1 MFLISIKYSF
11 KKINVSFQ
19 TIHCLILYLDRCLYS
34 SLKKKDQHLF
44 NIIHAYQTL
53 KKYMQCKIK
62 IPFNEKKKSK
72 NLSVKIRIGR
82 KLLRSSNHPKTPI
95 GAIRPHASTT
105 KAGNSESYLHLH
117 NLGIAI
123 NIPQRRGRQGGTERT
138 RDP

>member
-44 NIIHAYQTL
+44 NINHAYQTL

-62 IPFNEKKKSK
+62 IPFNEKKKQKFIRQNK
-72 NLSVKIRIGR
+72 NRAKIVTIVQ
-82 KLLRSSNHPKTPI
+82 SPEN
-95 GAIRPHASTT
+95 PHRGHSTSREHD
-105 KAGNSESYLHLH
+105 KS
-117 NLGIAI
+117 
-123 NIPQRRGRQGGTERT
+123 RQ
-138 RDP
+138 

>member
-11 KKINVSFQ
+11 KKISFQ

-62 IPFNEKKKSK
+62 IPFNEKKKQKFIRQNK
-72 NLSVKIRIGR
+72 NRAKIVTIVQ
-82 KLLRSSNHPKTPI
+82 SPEN
-95 GAIRPHASTT
+95 PHRGHSTSREHD
-105 KAGNSESYLHLH
+105 KS
-117 NLGIAI
+117 
-123 NIPQRRGRQGGTERT
+123 RQ
-138 RDP
+138 

>member
-44 NIIHAYQTL
+44 NINHAYQTL

-72 NLSVKIRIGR
+72 NLSIKIRIGR
-82 KLLRSSNHPKTPI
+82 KLLRSST
-95 GAIRPHASTT
+95 AITRKPPSGPFDLTRARQKPAIAKATYTCTT
-105 KAGNSESYLHLH
+105 SVS
-117 NLGIAI
+117 
-123 NIPQRRGRQGGTERT
+123 R
-138 RDP
+138 